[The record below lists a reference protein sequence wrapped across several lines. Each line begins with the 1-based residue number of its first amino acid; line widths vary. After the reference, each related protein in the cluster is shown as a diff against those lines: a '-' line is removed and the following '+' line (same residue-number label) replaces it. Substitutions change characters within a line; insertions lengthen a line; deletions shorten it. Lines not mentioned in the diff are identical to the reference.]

1 MTEHLKCVVLGGS
14 GFLGQA
20 LCRQL
25 VHVGYRV
32 SSVSRSGRPKSE
44 FEKWHSNVD
53 WITAAIDSDI
63 ALCTLEGANIV
74 YHLASTTYP
83 STSNLDMSFDLES
96 NTLATLRVLEAAVN
110 QRIERVIFVSS
121 GGTVYGI
128 PHQNPIPEIHSTN
141 PICSYGIHKLAIEK
155 YMLLFQHLYE
165 LRSLI
170 LRVSN
175 IYGENQDCTKPLGA
189 VAHFTSSA
197 LEDKPIE
204 IWGDGTVVRDYLHVD
219 DVVTALLSA
228 ASYSG
233 PHSIFNIGSG
243 KGTSLNDLLQ
253 LLKEQMARPIDVV
266 YKPGRA
272 FDVAENVLDIRLA
285 SRELKWQPTV
295 GLGKGLQ
302 KILEK
307 NLSTR

>member
-1 MTEHLKCVVLGGS
+1 MSKHLRCVVFGGS
-14 GFLGQA
+14 GFLGQT
-20 LCRQL
+20 LCSRL
-25 VHVGYRV
+25 VRAGY
-32 SSVSRSGRPKSE
+32 SVTSISRSGRPKRE
-44 FEKWHSNVD
+44 FEKWHSRVD
-53 WITAAIDSDI
+53 WITASIDSDAAI
-63 ALCTLEGANIV
+63 RALDGAHIV

-96 NTLATLRVLEAAVN
+96 NTLATLRILEAAVHR
-110 QRIERVIFVSS
+110 RIEKVIFVSS

-128 PHQNPIPEIHSTN
+128 PQQNPIPESHPTN

-155 YMLLFQHLYE
+155 YLLLFQHLYG
-165 LRSLI
+165 LRSVI

-175 IYGENQDCTKPLGA
+175 IYGENQDCAKPLGA
-189 VAHFTSSA
+189 VAHFTSSV

-219 DVVTALLSA
+219 DVATALLSA

-233 PHSIFNIGSG
+233 SHSIFNIGSG

-253 LLKEQMARPIDVV
+253 LLKEQTARPVDVT

-272 FDVAENVLDIRLA
+272 FDVAENVLDIGLA

-295 GLGKGLQ
+295 DLAEGFQ